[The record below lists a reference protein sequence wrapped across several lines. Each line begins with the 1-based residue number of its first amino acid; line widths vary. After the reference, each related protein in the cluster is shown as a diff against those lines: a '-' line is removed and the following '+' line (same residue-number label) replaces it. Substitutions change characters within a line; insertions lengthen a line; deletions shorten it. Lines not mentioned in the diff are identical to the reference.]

1 MGKIIGPDGRDHVWI
16 DIESRPGI
24 VAMSTKNRQR
34 SEVRSVAGDG
44 KNWVR
49 VRVKKPKPVTNNPN
63 GPYDRPYSHPLN
75 PVLILPLRPVKP
87 KPKPDTEYPS
97 LPFLREHDLE
107 ARVITLLGTVPDY
120 YSTPTFSPIPAIKH
134 AKDVMGWDLW
144 TSKEYVE
151 KIYKKNLDKIEA
163 ARVISLKSW
172 KAEHEDDA
180 HV

>member
-1 MGKIIGPDGRDHVWI
+1 MECIKNANRRWTEIIDHCQN
-16 DIESRPGI
+16 E
-24 VAMSTKNRQR
+24 
-34 SEVRSVAGDG
+34 
-44 KNWVR
+44 
-49 VRVKKPKPVTNNPN
+49 PN
-63 GPYDRPYSHPLN
+63 QC
-75 PVLILPLRPVKP
+75 
-87 KPKPDTEYPS
+87 
-97 LPFLREHDLE
+97 EHDLE

-163 ARVISLKSW
+163 ARVSSLKSW